1 MKSQKRDEFQKRTML
16 NAAKTQN
23 EAILQGIEMN
33 GIMSCIFA
41 LITEI

>member
-23 EAILQGIEMN
+23 EDRKLCLEFGSMTP
-33 GIMSCIFA
+33 SRVVS
-41 LITEI
+41 L